1 MTQRSYA
8 EILALFPN
16 NTSGDISEQDLRD
29 YVDSVKPP
37 FGSLSIDTPAA
48 TTIVTPGTFVKAA
61 GSTIAGGS
69 YLMTPDTSGRI
80 TYNGASD
87 RHFHIVASVS
97 MTCAANNQT
106 AALRIAKNGVTIAA
120 SQLRRQI
127 ATGADIGS
135 TALHADT
142 TLSTDDYLELY
153 LTNQTS
159 TGTITVQDFYFY
171 CMGMFT

>member
-37 FGSLSIDTPAA
+37 FGSVSIDTPAA
-48 TTIVTPGTFVKAA
+48 TTIVTPGDFVKAA
-61 GSTIAGGS
+61 GSTIVGDS
-69 YLMTPDTSGRI
+69 YLMTPDASGRI

-97 MTCAANNQT
+97 MTCAGVNQ
-106 AALRIAKNGVTIAA
+106 LLGFRIAKNGTTIAA
-120 SQLRRQI
+120 SQLRRQVG
-127 ATGADIGS
+127 TGADIGS
-135 TALHADT
+135 TALHADV
-142 TLSTDDYLELY
+142 TLSQNDYLELF
-153 LTNQTS
+153 LTNYTS
-159 TGTITVQDFYFY
+159 TNQVTVEDFYFY